1 MTTRLFTIGIA
12 FSLLA
17 IVAGNWLLD
26 TPATSETGNKL
37 LTYGA
42 EGARLLA
49 WGMLISGG
57 TILGTRYFRLIMLL
71 SGLLLVGVLFR
82 IQHLPGANNLL
93 WISFIGIALTYA
105 VRFLRKAHKGQFD
118 MLKLLL
124 VFASC
129 GSALL
134 LIMRLAPLEVRYLP
148 PCLLGLTVLDFLY
161 LESRK
166 RAAGE

>member
-1 MTTRLFTIGIA
+1 MTTRLLTLGLA
-12 FSLLA
+12 LSLLA
-17 IVAGNWLLD
+17 IAAGNWLLD
-26 TPATSETGNKL
+26 TPATSHTGDTL

-49 WGMLISGG
+49 WGLLIRGG
-57 TILGTRYFRLIMLL
+57 ALVGTWYFRLILL
-71 SGLLLVGVLFR
+71 LAGLLLVGVLFK

-93 WISFIGIALTYA
+93 WVSFSGIALTYA
-105 VRFLRKAHKGQFD
+105 VRFVRKAHKGQLD
-118 MLKLLL
+118 VLKLLL
-124 VFASC
+124 VLVSC

-134 LIMRLAPLEVRYLP
+134 LIMRLAPREVQYLP

-166 RAAGE
+166 KAASE